1 MTKLTAEKIGVRKAA
16 APISAATKLTNAQRT
31 FLSLAAERE
40 DGAGAVPEGMTEKAA
55 TKLAATLIE
64 KGLVREVRAKAD
76 MPIWRRDEKG
86 RAFALIITKRGR
98 AANAAQQDCQ
108 SAHAAGN
115 APALSSSRE
124 AATCED
130 GRPHIQ
136 SSPIGARRAKA
147 RNSRR

>member
-1 MTKLTAEKIGVRKAA
+1 MTKLTTGKTATRKSEAA
-16 APISAATKLTNAQRT
+16 NPVTTKLTNAQRT

-86 RAFALIITKRGR
+86 
-98 AANAAQQDCQ
+98 
-108 SAHAAGN
+108 
-115 APALSSSRE
+115 ALS
-124 AATCED
+124 
-130 GRPHIQ
+130 P
-136 SSPIGARRAKA
+136 
-147 RNSRR
+147 